1 MGRVERRLYRQRM
14 ARRRHVRMAVLIVL
28 IVVAIVA
35 AWMQQKGMR
44 LYAETITQ
52 PTATPIAVSYDQSI
66 VEREVT
72 LPEETWYA
80 IQTGVFSTQ
89 EAAQEKSGVLTQR
102 GAPGA
107 VVQDGDKW
115 RVFIACYGTETD
127 AASVRQHLGENQRVE
142 TYLYRWTCPEL
153 QLRLKGMAGQ
163 VDVVEAGFSL
173 LMQSVRLL
181 RDTAALIDAG
191 EMTQLEARQELDE
204 QESQVRLWEK
214 TATDRFGRNPPS
226 PVAELLGSF
235 QAWTDAKQRC
245 DQQQET
251 KTALSAQLK
260 LEGIGLFEDMVIL
273 RANLGQSR

>member
-1 MGRVERRLYRQRM
+1 MGRVERRVYRRKL
-14 ARRRHVRMAVLIVL
+14 ARRRCVRTVVLLVLIA
-28 IVVAIVA
+28 VAVA
-35 AWMQQKGMR
+35 AMLGQEHRAR
-44 LYAETITQ
+44 LSAEAIAQ
-52 PTATPIAVSYDQSI
+52 PTATPIAVSYDQSL

-89 EAAQEKSGVLTQR
+89 EAAQEKAGVLTQR

-163 VDVVEAGFSL
+163 VDVVEAGFTL
-173 LMQSVRLL
+173 MMQSVRLL
-181 RDTAALIDAG
+181 RDTASLLDAG
-191 EMTQLEARQELDE
+191 ELTQLEAKQALSE
-204 QESQVRLWEK
+204 QEKQVRLWEK
-214 TATDRFGRNPPS
+214 TTNDRFGRNPPS
-226 PVAELLGSF
+226 PVKELLNQL
-235 QAWTDAKQRC
+235 QAWTAALDACR
-245 DQQQET
+245 QQET

-260 LEGIGLFEDMVIL
+260 LEGIGLFESMVKL
-273 RANLGQSR
+273 RATLGQ

>member
-1 MGRVERRLYRQRM
+1 MGRVERRVYRRKL
-14 ARRRHVRMAVLIVL
+14 ARRRCVRTVVLLVLLVVAVAAVLGQERRARL
-28 IVVAIVA
+28 SAEAIA
-35 AWMQQKGMR
+35 
-44 LYAETITQ
+44 Q
-52 PTATPIAVSYDQSI
+52 PTATPITVSYDQRL
-66 VEREVT
+66 VEREVI

-89 EAAQEKSGVLTQR
+89 EAAQEKAGVLTQR

-163 VDVVEAGFSL
+163 VDVVEAGFTL
-173 LMQSVRLL
+173 MMQSVRLL
-181 RDTAALIDAG
+181 RDTASLLDAG
-191 EMTQLEARQELDE
+191 ELTQLEAKQALSE

-214 TATDRFGRNPPS
+214 TANDRFGRNPPS
-226 PVAELLGSF
+226 PVKELLNQL
-235 QAWTDAKQRC
+235 QAWTAALDACR
-245 DQQQET
+245 QQET

-260 LEGIGLFEDMVIL
+260 LEGIGLFENMVML
-273 RANLGQSR
+273 RATLGQ

>member
-1 MGRVERRLYRQRM
+1 MGRVERRVYRRKL
-14 ARRRHVRMAVLIVL
+14 ARRRCMRTVVLLVLIA
-28 IVVAIVA
+28 VAVA
-35 AWMQQKGMR
+35 AMLGQERRAR
-44 LYAETITQ
+44 LSAEAIAQ
-52 PTATPIAVSYDQSI
+52 PTATPIAVSYDQSL

-89 EAAQEKSGVLTQR
+89 EAAQEKADVLTQR

-142 TYLYRWTCPEL
+142 TYLYRWACPEL

-163 VDVVEAGFSL
+163 VDVVEAGFTL
-173 LMQSVRLL
+173 MMQSVRLL
-181 RDTAALIDAG
+181 RDTASLLDAR
-191 EMTQLEARQELDE
+191 ELTQLEAKQALSE
-204 QESQVRLWEK
+204 QEKQVRLWEK
-214 TATDRFGRNPPS
+214 TANDRFGRNPPS
-226 PVAELLGSF
+226 PVKELLNQL
-235 QAWTDAKQRC
+235 QAWTAALDACR
-245 DQQQET
+245 QQET

-260 LEGIGLFEDMVIL
+260 LEGIGLFESMVKL
-273 RANLGQSR
+273 RATLGQ

>member
-1 MGRVERRLYRQRM
+1 MGRVERRVYRRKL
-14 ARRRHVRMAVLIVL
+14 ARRRCVRTVVLLVLIAVT
-28 IVVAIVA
+28 VA
-35 AWMQQKGMR
+35 AMLGQERRAR
-44 LYAETITQ
+44 LSAEAIAQ
-52 PTATPIAVSYDQSI
+52 PTATPIAVSYDQSL

-89 EAAQEKSGVLTQR
+89 EAAQEKAGVLTQR

-163 VDVVEAGFSL
+163 VDVVEAGFTL
-173 LMQSVRLL
+173 MMQSVRLL
-181 RDTAALIDAG
+181 RDTASLLDAG
-191 EMTQLEARQELDE
+191 ELTQLEAKQALSE
-204 QESQVRLWEK
+204 QEKQVRLWEK
-214 TATDRFGRNPPS
+214 TTNDRFGRNPPS
-226 PVAELLGSF
+226 PVKELLNQL
-235 QAWTDAKQRC
+235 QAWTAALDACR
-245 DQQQET
+245 QQET

-260 LEGIGLFEDMVIL
+260 LEGIGLFESMVKL
-273 RANLGQSR
+273 RATLGQ

>member
-1 MGRVERRLYRQRM
+1 MGRVERRVYRRKL
-14 ARRRHVRMAVLIVL
+14 ARRRCVRTVVLLVLIA
-28 IVVAIVA
+28 VAVA
-35 AWMQQKGMR
+35 AMLGQERRAR
-44 LYAETITQ
+44 LSAEAIAQ
-52 PTATPIAVSYDQSI
+52 PTATPIAVSYDQSL

-89 EAAQEKSGVLTQR
+89 EAAQEKADVLTQR

-163 VDVVEAGFSL
+163 VDVVEAGFTL
-173 LMQSVRLL
+173 MMQSVRLL
-181 RDTAALIDAG
+181 RDTASLLDAR
-191 EMTQLEARQELDE
+191 ELTQLEAKQALSE
-204 QESQVRLWEK
+204 QEKQVRLWEK
-214 TATDRFGRNPPS
+214 TANDRFGRNPPS
-226 PVAELLGSF
+226 PVKELLNQL
-235 QAWTDAKQRC
+235 QAWTAALDACR
-245 DQQQET
+245 QQET

-260 LEGIGLFEDMVIL
+260 LEGIGLFESMVML
-273 RANLGQSR
+273 RATLGQ

>member
-1 MGRVERRLYRQRM
+1 MGRVERRVYRRKL
-14 ARRRHVRMAVLIVL
+14 ARRRCMRTVVLLVLIA
-28 IVVAIVA
+28 VAVA
-35 AWMQQKGMR
+35 AMLGQERRAR
-44 LYAETITQ
+44 LSAEAIAQ
-52 PTATPIAVSYDQSI
+52 PTATPIAVSYDQSL

-89 EAAQEKSGVLTQR
+89 EAAQEKAGVLTQR

-142 TYLYRWTCPEL
+142 TYLYRWRCPEL

-163 VDVVEAGFSL
+163 VDVVEAGFTL
-173 LMQSVRLL
+173 MMQSVRLL
-181 RDTAALIDAG
+181 RDTASLLDAG
-191 EMTQLEARQELDE
+191 ELTQLEAKQALSE
-204 QESQVRLWEK
+204 QEKQVRLWEK
-214 TATDRFGRNPPS
+214 TANDRFGRNPPS
-226 PVAELLGSF
+226 PVKELLNQL
-235 QAWTDAKQRC
+235 QAWTAALDACR
-245 DQQQET
+245 QQET

-260 LEGIGLFEDMVIL
+260 LEGIGLFESMVKL
-273 RANLGQSR
+273 RATLGQ

>member
-1 MGRVERRLYRQRM
+1 MGRVERRVYRRKL
-14 ARRRHVRMAVLIVL
+14 ARRRCVRTVVLLVLLVVAVAAVLGQERR
-28 IVVAIVA
+28 A
-35 AWMQQKGMR
+35 R
-44 LYAETITQ
+44 LSAEAITQ
-52 PTATPIAVSYDQSI
+52 PTATPIAVSYDQRL
-66 VEREVT
+66 VEREVI

-89 EAAQEKSGVLTQR
+89 EAAQEKAGVLTQR

-163 VDVVEAGFSL
+163 VDVVEAGFTL
-173 LMQSVRLL
+173 MMQSVRLL
-181 RDTAALIDAG
+181 RDTASLLDAG
-191 EMTQLEARQELDE
+191 ELTQLEAKQALSE

-214 TATDRFGRNPPS
+214 TANDRFGRNPPS
-226 PVAELLGSF
+226 PVKELLNQL
-235 QAWTDAKQRC
+235 QAWTAALDACR
-245 DQQQET
+245 QQET

-260 LEGIGLFEDMVIL
+260 LEGIGLFENMVML
-273 RANLGQSR
+273 RATLGQ

>member
-1 MGRVERRLYRQRM
+1 MGRVERRVYRRKL
-14 ARRRHVRMAVLIVL
+14 ARRRCVRTVVLLVLMAV
-28 IVVAIVA
+28 AVA
-35 AWMQQKGMR
+35 AMLGQERRAR
-44 LYAETITQ
+44 LSAEAIAQ
-52 PTATPIAVSYDQSI
+52 PTATPIAVSYDQSL

-89 EAAQEKSGVLTQR
+89 EAAQEKADVLTQR

-163 VDVVEAGFSL
+163 VDVVEAGFTL
-173 LMQSVRLL
+173 MMQSVRLL
-181 RDTAALIDAG
+181 RDTASLLDAR
-191 EMTQLEARQELDE
+191 ELTQLEAKQALSE
-204 QESQVRLWEK
+204 QEKQVRLWEK
-214 TATDRFGRNPPS
+214 TANDRFGRNPPS
-226 PVAELLGSF
+226 PVKELLNQL
-235 QAWTDAKQRC
+235 QAWTAALDACR
-245 DQQQET
+245 QQET

-260 LEGIGLFEDMVIL
+260 LEGIGLFESMVKL
-273 RANLGQSR
+273 RATLGQ

>member
-1 MGRVERRLYRQRM
+1 MGRVERRVYRRKL
-14 ARRRHVRMAVLIVL
+14 ARRRCMRTVVLLVLIA
-28 IVVAIVA
+28 VAVA
-35 AWMQQKGMR
+35 AMLGQERRAR
-44 LYAETITQ
+44 LSAEAIAQ
-52 PTATPIAVSYDQSI
+52 PTATPIAVSYDQSL

-89 EAAQEKSGVLTQR
+89 EAAQEKAGVLTQR

-163 VDVVEAGFSL
+163 VDVVEAGFTL
-173 LMQSVRLL
+173 MMQSVRLL
-181 RDTAALIDAG
+181 RDTASLLDAR
-191 EMTQLEARQELDE
+191 ELTQLEAKQALSE
-204 QESQVRLWEK
+204 QEKQVRLWEK
-214 TATDRFGRNPPS
+214 TANDRFGRNPPS
-226 PVAELLGSF
+226 PVKELLNQL
-235 QAWTDAKQRC
+235 QAWTAALDACR
-245 DQQQET
+245 QQET

-260 LEGIGLFEDMVIL
+260 LEGIGLFESMVKL
-273 RANLGQSR
+273 RATLGQ

>member
-1 MGRVERRLYRQRM
+1 MGRVERRVYRRKL
-14 ARRRHVRMAVLIVL
+14 ARRRCVRTVVLLVLLVVAVAAVLGQERRARL
-28 IVVAIVA
+28 SAEAIA
-35 AWMQQKGMR
+35 
-44 LYAETITQ
+44 Q
-52 PTATPIAVSYDQSI
+52 PTATPIAVSYDQRL
-66 VEREVT
+66 VEREVI

-89 EAAQEKSGVLTQR
+89 EAAQEKAGVLTQR

-163 VDVVEAGFSL
+163 VDVVEAGFTL
-173 LMQSVRLL
+173 MMQSVRLL
-181 RDTAALIDAG
+181 RDTASLLDAG
-191 EMTQLEARQELDE
+191 ELTQLEAKQALSE

-214 TATDRFGRNPPS
+214 TANDRFGRNPPS
-226 PVAELLGSF
+226 PVKELLNQL
-235 QAWTDAKQRC
+235 QAWTAALDTCR
-245 DQQQET
+245 QQET

-260 LEGIGLFEDMVIL
+260 LEGIGLFENMVML
-273 RANLGQSR
+273 RATLGQ

>member
-1 MGRVERRLYRQRM
+1 MGRVERRVYRRKL
-14 ARRRHVRMAVLIVL
+14 ARRRCVRTVVLLVLLVVAVAAVLGQERRARL
-28 IVVAIVA
+28 SAEAIA
-35 AWMQQKGMR
+35 
-44 LYAETITQ
+44 Q
-52 PTATPIAVSYDQSI
+52 PTATPIAVSYDQRL
-66 VEREVT
+66 VEREVI

-89 EAAQEKSGVLTQR
+89 EAAQEKAGVLTQR

-163 VDVVEAGFSL
+163 VDVVEAGFTL
-173 LMQSVRLL
+173 MMQSVRLL
-181 RDTAALIDAG
+181 RDTASLLDAG
-191 EMTQLEARQELDE
+191 ELTQLEAKQALSE

-214 TATDRFGRNPPS
+214 TANDRFGRNPPS
-226 PVAELLGSF
+226 PVKELLNQL
-235 QAWTDAKQRC
+235 QAWTAALDACR
-245 DQQQET
+245 QQET

-260 LEGIGLFEDMVIL
+260 LEGIGLFENMVML
-273 RANLGQSR
+273 RATLGQ

>member
-1 MGRVERRLYRQRM
+1 MGRVERRVYRRKL
-14 ARRRHVRMAVLIVL
+14 ARRRCVRTVVLLVLLAVAVAAVLGQERR
-28 IVVAIVA
+28 A
-35 AWMQQKGMR
+35 R
-44 LYAETITQ
+44 LSAEAITQ
-52 PTATPIAVSYDQSI
+52 PTATPIAVSYDQRL
-66 VEREVT
+66 VEREVI

-89 EAAQEKSGVLTQR
+89 EAAQEKAGVLTQR

-163 VDVVEAGFSL
+163 VDVVEAGFTL
-173 LMQSVRLL
+173 MMQSVRLL
-181 RDTAALIDAG
+181 RDTASLLDAG
-191 EMTQLEARQELDE
+191 ELTQLEAKQALSE

-214 TATDRFGRNPPS
+214 TANDRFGRNPPS
-226 PVAELLGSF
+226 PVKELLNQL
-235 QAWTDAKQRC
+235 QAWTAALDACR
-245 DQQQET
+245 QQET

-260 LEGIGLFEDMVIL
+260 LEGIGLFENMVML
-273 RANLGQSR
+273 RATLGQ

>member
-1 MGRVERRLYRQRM
+1 MGRVERRVYRRKL
-14 ARRRHVRMAVLIVL
+14 ARRRCVRTVVLLVLIA
-28 IVVAIVA
+28 VAVA
-35 AWMQQKGMR
+35 AMLGQERGAR
-44 LYAETITQ
+44 LSAEAIAQ
-52 PTATPIAVSYDQSI
+52 PTATPIAVSYDQSL

-89 EAAQEKSGVLTQR
+89 EAAQEKAGVLTQR

-163 VDVVEAGFSL
+163 VDVVEAGFTL
-173 LMQSVRLL
+173 MMQSVRLL
-181 RDTAALIDAG
+181 RDTASLLDAG
-191 EMTQLEARQELDE
+191 ELTQLEAKQALSE
-204 QESQVRLWEK
+204 QEKQVRLWEK
-214 TATDRFGRNPPS
+214 TANDRFGRNPPS
-226 PVAELLGSF
+226 PVKELLNQL
-235 QAWTDAKQRC
+235 QAWTAALDACR
-245 DQQQET
+245 QQET

-260 LEGIGLFEDMVIL
+260 LEGIGLFESMVML
-273 RANLGQSR
+273 RATLGQ